1 MKKTT
6 LMMLILFTM
15 TLQGQNKLLS
25 SIEEYYDGST
35 WENIQGSNYEY
46 DSHNNLIIQT
56 YFSWNLDWEI
66 SMKVN
71 YTYNVN
77 NKVTE
82 DLYQFWNSTSN
93 QLENFTKN
101 SYTYTSGKPAET
113 INQKWENNQWVNKYK
128 YVYTYNND
136 NLPILSMNYA
146 WDGLQ
151 WVNDDRETL
160 TYNANNKVAEIL
172 SEDRVNS
179 EWKNDYKYVYTYD
192 VNNKISTEITYKWNG
207 SWGEEDRT
215 EYVFDS
221 NGNMLSQTGYYLG
234 NSNDKTEYIYDFSSF
249 MSNFIHPFNDKTG
262 FDYFIVDFPY
272 VNKLLSTNG
281 FIFNS
286 LTNSFEINNKTTYNY
301 DNAIVLSNEQFEIEN
316 KKIIAFP
323 NPAKS
328 YIEIS
333 GLDKSENY
341 KIYTVS
347 GIEVDKVTVSDNE
360 KIDIQKLSNGFYFL
374 KFNKGRVVKILKK
387 Q

>member
-1 MKKTT
+1 
-6 LMMLILFTM
+6 
-15 TLQGQNKLLS
+15 
-25 SIEEYYDGST
+25 
-35 WENIQGSNYEY
+35 
-46 DSHNNLIIQT
+46 
-56 YFSWNLDWEI
+56 
-66 SMKVN
+66 
-71 YTYNVN
+71 
-77 NKVTE
+77 
-82 DLYQFWNSTSN
+82 
-93 QLENFTKN
+93 
-101 SYTYTSGKPAET
+101 
-113 INQKWENNQWVNKYK
+113 
-128 YVYTYNND
+128 
-136 NLPILSMNYA
+136 
-146 WDGLQ
+146 
-151 WVNDDRETL
+151 
-160 TYNANNKVAEIL
+160 
-172 SEDRVNS
+172 
-179 EWKNDYKYVYTYD
+179 
-192 VNNKISTEITYKWNG
+192 
-207 SWGEEDRT
+207 
-215 EYVFDS
+215 
-221 NGNMLSQTGYYLG
+221 MLSQTGYYLG